1 MCSSFC
7 NKLYDACKGAMW
19 GGKKVEE
26 AFSDAATFCTGLRF
40 DVDFGNKDDGS
51 ESGLKGCLDLPAE
64 ETMFIADEWCE
75 IPIDPLMSV
84 SARSAPSSALYLL
97 SATLTVLL
105 LRGGSSEYWG
115 VKSNGEGKRTKAA
128 TAVPVRQYATL
139 LRIAVGLFSIVAAC
153 GDPITATT
161 VERWA
166 TAIGTDLSSLM
177 RKISRSHEA
186 QRIYNSANYTVTTMN
201 GTDNVDSLQAKLR
214 DWFQAKEDAVLR
226 LQKQVEEDVHGMLAG
241 GATFP
246 PQPDVPAF
254 FDRDDIID
262 IPGLAYD
269 ERFKCNVTR
278 DTSTI
283 KVPHGV
289 YQRECGTSCQGALTS
304 LPEDARAHIKL
315 SDGLEMKIFNSN
327 LQSDSS
333 LRWQYVGFQS
343 GIFRQFPGYN
353 DNHKPIHTVT
363 MTILLI
369 TTITHSDTVRS
380 ATSSNHLGVPKNYDP
395 RLRPWYISAASAPKD
410 VVIIIDSSA
419 SMLKSGRLHRAKA
432 TAKTLLQTLSKKD
445 YVNVIAASG
454 PHKCN
459 CRPEGSAQG
468 DGIQRA
474 FCPTKCNDCPR
485 ETRALGCVP
494 NVMFPATSSVV
505 NDLSERIDDLQAAN
519 YSQKSVNC

>member
-1 MCSSFC
+1 
-7 NKLYDACKGAMW
+7 
-19 GGKKVEE
+19 
-26 AFSDAATFCTGLRF
+26 
-40 DVDFGNKDDGS
+40 
-51 ESGLKGCLDLPAE
+51 
-64 ETMFIADEWCE
+64 
-75 IPIDPLMSV
+75 
-84 SARSAPSSALYLL
+84 
-97 SATLTVLL
+97 
-105 LRGGSSEYWG
+105 
-115 VKSNGEGKRTKAA
+115 
-128 TAVPVRQYATL
+128 
-139 LRIAVGLFSIVAAC
+139 
-153 GDPITATT
+153 
-161 VERWA
+161 
-166 TAIGTDLSSLM
+166 
-177 RKISRSHEA
+177 
-186 QRIYNSANYTVTTMN
+186 
-201 GTDNVDSLQAKLR
+201 
-214 DWFQAKEDAVLR
+214 
-226 LQKQVEEDVHGMLAG
+226 
-241 GATFP
+241 
-246 PQPDVPAF
+246 
-254 FDRDDIID
+254 
-262 IPGLAYD
+262 
-269 ERFKCNVTR
+269 
-278 DTSTI
+278 
-283 KVPHGV
+283 
-289 YQRECGTSCQGALTS
+289 
-304 LPEDARAHIKL
+304 
-315 SDGLEMKIFNSN
+315 
-327 LQSDSS
+327 
-333 LRWQYVGFQS
+333 
-343 GIFRQFPGYN
+343 
-353 DNHKPIHTVT
+353 